1 MKELWRYKFWDEVI
15 SLFALV
21 IIMFFMSKE
30 WEVMRAGLF
39 LSAMLFIISLILFLN
54 EYYKSNSI
62 RKNGVFISGRLVK
75 ESLKFHYI
83 PRTRYMIQFC
93 VEYFDEKGKV
103 TLRFQGY
110 DIINTNE
117 IPMKRIKELLNV
129 NKELEV
135 LVGYLPEQ
143 PEICEVYLKE
153 AFERT

>member
-1 MKELWRYKFWDEVI
+1 M
-15 SLFALV
+15 
-21 IIMFFMSKE
+21 
-30 WEVMRAGLF
+30 
-39 LSAMLFIISLILFLN
+39 
-54 EYYKSNSI
+54 
-62 RKNGVFISGRLVK
+62 VK

-103 TLRFQGY
+103 ILRFQGY